1 MDKRNTNTF
10 RPPRIAER
18 ILGFFYSD
26 RHAFTHLGDFAEVY
40 AEIADRRGT
49 PVAILWYGSQILKSI
64 PGFLIVRFYWSVIMF
79 KNYFVIFSRNLI
91 RDRGISLINLGGLAV
106 GLACFLLIL
115 TYVRFETSYDR
126 FHEKADRIYRVL
138 AESTGMGSRLSTST
152 SDVLA
157 SALPSHIPG
166 ITRATIIY
174 LDYGELILEYGEKRF
189 YQKGLFADT
198 SFLDV
203 FSFPAIWGDTQ
214 TALSDPSSIVLTE
227 STARKLFGRENPVG
241 KVIGRKSMGGRRDL
255 TITAVLRDVPPN
267 SHIQFDY
274 LASLETLRSDK
285 SAFNMFGSWD
295 VCYFTTYIELARGQ
309 SSESAESLIPAMMS
323 KVANDKDRSF
333 LKFSFQPLRDIHLRS
348 KSISGD
354 ASGGDI
360 RYVRLFLTIALLIL
374 LIACVNHVNL
384 ATAQAAGR
392 AREIGIRKVSGA
404 FRTQIFQQF
413 LGESFFITAL
423 AGGLAFILI
432 AVVTP
437 RFENLFGI
445 PIQIQFIGLNSL
457 WLWLAATVVFV
468 SFCAGVYP
476 AVVLSGFQPVLALKE
491 YTSSGKKKA
500 FLRSFLV
507 VFQFTSSVVLIM
519 ATIVVFSQMR
529 YVKSERLGYNREHVV
544 IIPAREKETLE
555 KLPVIKSALEE
566 RPEVVS
572 ASLSASL
579 PTGFRVKYY
588 GLNMTRDDGTNVK
601 LNFDTGYVDE
611 NFLDVFEIG
620 LVSGRNFRAGDKNVV
635 LINEA
640 ALKELGWK
648 EPVGKKFRG
657 GPNEI
662 IGVIKDFQN
671 GSLHNKIGPMSL
683 FYSPGGGQIA
693 VRIRPGELTKTIE
706 VLRSVFEQN
715 NPGQPFDFYF
725 LDDTYNALYKK
736 EINTGRIFGAFA
748 GLAVLIACLGLFGLT
763 SFNVARRT
771 KEIGIRKILGASVS
785 RLVLLLNRD
794 FVRLVVIGNLLAWPL
809 AAFAMN
815 KWLENFAYRI
825 SVRPW
830 IFLLSSLLSLSLAV
844 LVVAAKTV
852 KAALVNPSETLRY
865 E

>member
-106 GLACFLLIL
+106 GLACFVLIL

-227 STARKLFGRENPVG
+227 STARK
-241 KVIGRKSMGGRRDL
+241 VIGRKSMGGRRDL

-333 LKFSFQPLRDIHLRS
+333 L
-348 KSISGD
+348 
-354 ASGGDI
+354 
-360 RYVRLFLTIALLIL
+360 
-374 LIACVNHVNL
+374 
-384 ATAQAAGR
+384 
-392 AREIGIRKVSGA
+392 
-404 FRTQIFQQF
+404 
-413 LGESFFITAL
+413 
-423 AGGLAFILI
+423 
-432 AVVTP
+432 
-437 RFENLFGI
+437 
-445 PIQIQFIGLNSL
+445 
-457 WLWLAATVVFV
+457 
-468 SFCAGVYP
+468 
-476 AVVLSGFQPVLALKE
+476 
-491 YTSSGKKKA
+491 
-500 FLRSFLV
+500 
-507 VFQFTSSVVLIM
+507 
-519 ATIVVFSQMR
+519 
-529 YVKSERLGYNREHVV
+529 
-544 IIPAREKETLE
+544 
-555 KLPVIKSALEE
+555 
-566 RPEVVS
+566 
-572 ASLSASL
+572 
-579 PTGFRVKYY
+579 
-588 GLNMTRDDGTNVK
+588 
-601 LNFDTGYVDE
+601 NF
-611 NFLDVFEIG
+611 
-620 LVSGRNFRAGDKNVV
+620 
-635 LINEA
+635 
-640 ALKELGWK
+640 
-648 EPVGKKFRG
+648 
-657 GPNEI
+657 
-662 IGVIKDFQN
+662 
-671 GSLHNKIGPMSL
+671 
-683 FYSPGGGQIA
+683 
-693 VRIRPGELTKTIE
+693 
-706 VLRSVFEQN
+706 
-715 NPGQPFDFYF
+715 
-725 LDDTYNALYKK
+725 
-736 EINTGRIFGAFA
+736 
-748 GLAVLIACLGLFGLT
+748 
-763 SFNVARRT
+763 
-771 KEIGIRKILGASVS
+771 
-785 RLVLLLNRD
+785 
-794 FVRLVVIGNLLAWPL
+794 
-809 AAFAMN
+809 
-815 KWLENFAYRI
+815 
-825 SVRPW
+825 
-830 IFLLSSLLSLSLAV
+830 
-844 LVVAAKTV
+844 
-852 KAALVNPSETLRY
+852 
-865 E
+865 